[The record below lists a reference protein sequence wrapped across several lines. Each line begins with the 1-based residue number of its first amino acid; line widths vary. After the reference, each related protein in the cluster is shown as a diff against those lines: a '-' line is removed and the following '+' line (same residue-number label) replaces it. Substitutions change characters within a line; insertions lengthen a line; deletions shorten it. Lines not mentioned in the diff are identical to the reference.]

1 MLTRRTFATFVG
13 ASALNSC
20 GCVAPGFIAEA
31 VAQSAPAAVAASRG
45 TYLIRNG
52 AVVTVDSALGIL
64 PRADIFVRTGRI
76 EAIGPDL
83 AAAGAEV
90 IDATDMIVMPG
101 FVDTH
106 YHMWS
111 ALGRNFIGDNGF
123 GYFPA
128 KNATSTLYSPDD
140 FYNSVM
146 LGLVELANAGIT
158 TGHNWSHNTRTP
170 AHADAELRAHR
181 ESMLRARYSY
191 GHVDRMP
198 RNQVLDFTDIDRVKR
213 EYFASGSAFEG
224 LVTFG
229 VNLRGLSQS
238 DEPTYHEDMKAALER
253 GLKVAIHAGQTPP
266 NNVDAEDY
274 ERRGWLGPNLLICH
288 YIPARDIDADVMA
301 RTKTPLSF
309 ATHSEFR
316 LGLAGDP
323 RVALLRMRKAGVLVS
338 LSFDATSIAP
348 PNMFET
354 MRFTWNMGIPWK
366 GTPSENL
373 PPIGF
378 REVIE
383 MATLNGAKA
392 LGLGDLTGSLSVGKR
407 ADIILIRGNDINVAP
422 IANIETTVVQSA
434 TPANVDTVLVDG
446 RIVKR
451 HGKLVAYDVE
461 KIVRQAKASSL
472 RIRTAAGGV
481 LTPPECC
488 R

>member
-1 MLTRRTFATFVG
+1 MLTRRTFAKFMGATALGGCAAGGAAGVTQPASPS
-13 ASALNSC
+13 ASAAST
-20 GCVAPGFIAEA
+20 V
-31 VAQSAPAAVAASRG
+31 SRG
-45 TYLIRNG
+45 TYLIKNG
-52 AVVTVDSALGIL
+52 AVITVDPARGVL
-64 PRADIFVRTGRI
+64 PRADVLVRNGRI
-76 EAIGPDL
+76 EGVGADL
-83 AAAGAEV
+83 AAPDAEV

-111 ALGRNFIGDNGF
+111 AIGRNFIGDGGF

-128 KNATSTLYSPDD
+128 KNATSTLYSAED

-158 TGHNWSHNTRTP
+158 TVHNWSHNTRTP

-181 ESMLRARYSY
+181 ESYLRARYAY
-191 GHVDRMP
+191 GHIDQMP
-198 RNQVLDFTDIDRVKR
+198 RSQPVDFTDVDRVKR
-213 EYFASGSAFEG
+213 EYFGSGTTFDG
-224 LVTFG
+224 LVHFA

-238 DEPTYHEDMKAALER
+238 EEKVYHQDMEQALTR
-253 GLKVAIHAGQTPP
+253 GLPAAIHASQAPP
-266 NNVDAEDY
+266 STVDAPDY
-274 ERRGWLGPNLLICH
+274 EKRGWLGPKLLICH
-288 YIPARDIDADVMA
+288 YIPARDVDAETMA
-301 RTKTPLSF
+301 RTNTPLSF

-316 LGLAGDP
+316 LGLAGDA

-373 PPIGF
+373 PPVGF

-383 MATLNGAKA
+383 MATINGAKA
-392 LGLGDLTGSLSVGKR
+392 LGLGEVTGSLTVGKR
-407 ADIILIRGNDINVAP
+407 ADVILIRGNDVNIAP
-422 IANIETTVVQSA
+422 VANIETAVVQSA

-451 HGKLVAYDVE
+451 GGKLVAYDVE
-461 KIVRQAKASSL
+461 RIVRQAKASAL
-472 RIRTAAGGV
+472 RIRAAAGGV
-481 LTPPECC
+481 LAPA
-488 R
+488 

>member
-1 MLTRRTFATFVG
+1 MLTRRTAAKFLGATVL
-13 ASALNSC
+13 S

-31 VAQSAPAAVAASRG
+31 VAQDARTPVSRG
-45 TYLIRNG
+45 TYLIKDG
-52 AVVTVDSALGIL
+52 ALVTVDPALGIL
-64 PRADIFVRTGRI
+64 PRADVLVRDGRI
-76 EAIGPDL
+76 ERIGPDL
-83 AAAGAEV
+83 AATDAEV

-111 ALGRNFIGDNGF
+111 ALGRNFVGDGGF

-128 KNATSTLYSPDD
+128 KNATSTLYQSND

-158 TGHNWSHNTRTP
+158 TVHNWSHNTRSP

-191 GHVDRMP
+191 GHIDRMP
-198 RNQVLDFTDIDRVKR
+198 RDRELDFTDIDRVKR
-213 EYFASGSAFEG
+213 EYFANSSAFDG
-224 LVTFG
+224 LVHFG

-238 DEPTYHEDMKAALER
+238 EERIYHQDMKAAMER
-253 GLKVAIHAGQTPP
+253 GLPVAIHASQAPP
-266 NNVDAEDY
+266 NVVDAEDY
-274 ERRGWLGPNLLICH
+274 ERRGWLGPKLLICH
-288 YIPARDIDADVMA
+288 YIPARDIDAEIMA
-301 RTKTPLSF
+301 RTRTPLSF
-309 ATHSEFR
+309 ATLSEFR

-354 MRFTWNMGIPWK
+354 MRFTWNMGIPWR
-366 GTPSENL
+366 GTPSEGL
-373 PPIGF
+373 PAVGF

-383 MATLNGAKA
+383 MATINGAKA
-392 LGLGDLTGSLSVGKR
+392 LGLGDVTGSLTVGKR

-422 IANIETTVVQSA
+422 IANVETTVVQSA

-461 KIVRQAKASSL
+461 KVVSQAKASSL

-481 LTPPECC
+481 LTPPAAAG

>member
-1 MLTRRTFATFVG
+1 MLNRRTVAKLLGAAALGGHLAPPFVTR
-13 ASALNSC
+13 AAAQQAR
-20 GCVAPGFIAEA
+20 AP
-31 VAQSAPAAVAASRG
+31 VSRG
-45 TYLIRNG
+45 AYLIKDG
-52 AVVTVDSALGIL
+52 AVVTVDPALGTL
-64 PRADIFVRTGRI
+64 PRADVLVSEGRI
-76 EAIGPDL
+76 EAIGLDL
-83 AAAGAEV
+83 SAARAEV

-111 ALGRNFIGDNGF
+111 ALGRNFIADNGF

-128 KNATSTLYSPDD
+128 KSATSRLYSADD

-158 TGHNWSHNTRTP
+158 TVHNWSHNTRTP
-170 AHADAELRAHR
+170 AHANAELRAHR
-181 ESMLRARYSY
+181 ESMLRARYAY
-191 GHVDRMP
+191 GHVDQMP
-198 RNQVLDFTDIDRVKR
+198 RNQALDFTDIDRVKR
-213 EYFASGSAFEG
+213 EYFAGGSAFEG

-238 DEPTYHEDMKAALER
+238 TEPTYHQDMKAAMER
-253 GLKVAIHAGQTPP
+253 GLPVAIHASQAPP
-266 NNVDAEDY
+266 NTVDAEDY
-274 ERRGWLGPNLLICH
+274 EKRGWLGPKLLVCH
-288 YIPARDIDADVMA
+288 YIPARDIDAEILA

-323 RVALLRMRKAGVLVS
+323 RAALLRMRKAGVLVS
-338 LSFDATSIAP
+338 LSFDASSIAP

-354 MRFTWNMGIPWK
+354 MRFTWNMGIPWR
-366 GTPSENL
+366 GTPTEGL
-373 PPIGF
+373 PPVGF

-392 LGLGDLTGSLSVGKR
+392 LGLGDVTGSLSVGKR
-407 ADIILIRGNDINVAP
+407 ADIILIRANDINVAP
-422 IANIETTVVQSA
+422 LANIETTVVQSA
-434 TPANVDTVLVDG
+434 TPGNVDTVLVDG

-461 KIVRQAKASSL
+461 KVVRDAKASSL

-481 LTPPECC
+481 LTPPAAG

>member
-1 MLTRRTFATFVG
+1 MLDRRTFAKFAG
-13 ASALNSC
+13 ATALS
-20 GCVAPGFIAEA
+20 GLAAPALISRSF
-31 VAQSAPAAVAASRG
+31 AQGAAPAAVRG
-45 TYLIRNG
+45 NYLIKNG
-52 AVVTVDSALGIL
+52 AVITVDPALGVL
-64 PRADIFVRTGRI
+64 PRADVHVRDGRI
-76 EAIGPDL
+76 EAVGPDL
-83 AAAGAEV
+83 IAAGAEV

-111 ALGRNFIGDNGF
+111 ALGRNFVGDSF

-128 KNATSTLYSPDD
+128 KNATSKLFTPDD
-140 FYNSVM
+140 FYASVR

-158 TGHNWSHNTRTP
+158 TVHNWSHNTRTP

-181 ESMLRARYSY
+181 DSMLRARYAY
-191 GHVDRMP
+191 GHIDQMP
-198 RNQVLDFTDIDRVKR
+198 RDQVLDFTDIDRIKR
-213 EYFASGSAFEG
+213 DYFAGGTAFDG
-224 LVTFG
+224 LLTFG

-238 DEPTYHEDMKAALER
+238 EERTYHRDMAAAMER
-253 GLKVAIHAGQTPP
+253 GLPVAIHASQAPP
-266 NNVDAEDY
+266 NVVDAADY
-274 ERRGWLGPNLLICH
+274 EKRGWLGPKLLICH
-288 YIPARDIDADVMA
+288 YIPAREVDAEIMA
-301 RTKTPLSF
+301 RTNTPLSF

-323 RVALLRMRKAGVLVS
+323 RAALLRMRKAGVVVS
-338 LSFDATSIAP
+338 LSFDASSIAP

-366 GTPSENL
+366 GTPTEGL
-373 PPIGF
+373 PAVGF

-392 LGLGDLTGSLSVGKR
+392 LGIGDMTGSLTVGKR
-407 ADIILIRGNDINVAP
+407 ADVILIRTNDINVAP
-422 IANIETTVVQSA
+422 LANIETTIVQSA

-451 HGKLVAYDVE
+451 EGKLVAYDVD
-461 KIVRQAKASSL
+461 KIVRDAKASSL

-481 LTPPECC
+481 LTP
-488 R
+488 

>member
-1 MLTRRTFATFVG
+1 MLTRRALAKFVG
-13 ASALNSC
+13 AAALS
-20 GCVAPGFIAEA
+20 GGLPFGLAAKA
-31 VAQSAPAAVAASRG
+31 VAQTAAAPPPRG
-45 TYLIRNG
+45 TYLIKNG
-52 AVVTVDSALGIL
+52 AVVTVDEILGTL
-64 PRADIFVRTGRI
+64 PRADVLVRDGRI
-76 EAIGPDL
+76 AGVGPNL
-83 AAAGAEV
+83 AAADAEV
-90 IDATDMIVMPG
+90 IDASDMIVMPG

-111 ALGRNFIGDNGF
+111 TLGRNFTADGGF

-128 KNATSTLYSPDD
+128 KNATSKLYSADD

-158 TGHNWSHNTRTP
+158 TVHNWSHNTRTP

-181 ESMLRARYSY
+181 DSMLRARYAY
-191 GHVDRMP
+191 GHIDRMP
-198 RNQVLDFTDIDRVKR
+198 RDQVLDFTDIDRVNR
-213 EYFASGSAFEG
+213 DYFAGGIAFDG
-224 LVTFG
+224 LATFG

-238 DEPTYHEDMKAALER
+238 EERTYHQDMTAALER
-253 GLKVAIHAGQTPP
+253 GLPV
-266 NNVDAEDY
+266 
-274 ERRGWLGPNLLICH
+274 
-288 YIPARDIDADVMA
+288 RDIDAETMA

-323 RVALLRMRKAGVLVS
+323 RAALLRMRKAGVVVS
-338 LSFDATSIAP
+338 LSFDASSIAP

-366 GTPSENL
+366 GTPTEGL
-373 PPIGF
+373 PAVGF

-392 LGLGDLTGSLSVGKR
+392 LGLGDVTGSLTVGKR
-407 ADIILIRGNDINVAP
+407 ADVILIRTNDVNVAP
-422 IANIETTVVQSA
+422 LANIETTVVQSA

-451 HGKLVAYDVE
+451 QGKLVAYDVE
-461 KIVRQAKASSL
+461 KVVRDAKASSL
-472 RIRTAAGGV
+472 RIRTSAGGV
-481 LTPPECC
+481 LTPAADQ
-488 R
+488 